1 MVTRVSTEY
10 RLHSPWSPVTVQT
23 MGINMALDHSIDH
36 GHHMASINMA
46 PINITFINI
55 ATINM
60 ASIVMASTNKQQHE
74 LHQGTVLMA
83 GARGGSVKKQRVTN
97 AALSSLFNYCS
108 GPQSREW
115 CFPHCMGLP
124 ISMNA
129 IKITPHGHAQ
139 RLTSPK

>member
-1 MVTRVSTEY
+1 
-10 RLHSPWSPVTVQT
+10 
-23 MGINMALDHSIDH
+23 MALQSSTDH

-60 ASIVMASTNKQQHE
+60 ASINMASTNKQQHE

-83 GARGGSVKKQRVTN
+83 GARGGSVKRQRVTN

-108 GPQSREW
+108 GSQSREW
-115 CFPHCMGLP
+115 CIPHCTGLP

-139 RLTSPK
+139 RLTSPRYFLLNLIKLTIVINHHITKDRLP